1 MRRKIYGPDPRP
13 FLVFISTRVQVRGSN
28 LAWRLVAPPEIT
40 LVVGY
45 CQEYGLELIF
55 TVHASHIRLVGR
67 LGSEVRVSTDFQFFS
82 RGKLRG
88 RISPGG
94 YLIDSQYGVN
104 VVILSTSSKIWGPGQ
119 HLGACAPQVPY
130 CKTVPALKLIRCYL
144 IKLIQY

>member
-1 MRRKIYGPDPRP
+1 MGPTP
-13 FLVFISTRVQVRGSN
+13 VRFSYLSALEYRCAEVTSPGG
-28 LAWRLVAPPEIT
+28 WWPPPEIT

-67 LGSEVRVSTDFQFFS
+67 LGSEVRVSTDFQIFS